1 MSFSWPVALK
11 QSALRRLSVLD
22 GALLPTTEE
31 IVGEIDPK
39 GKWLATVSLRR
50 EVDGKFVS
58 LLVREP
64 IFCPCWDKGE
74 GDNLP
79 GFEDS
84 PAVYFAPAECEELDL
99 RVVARL
105 RPHWELLSP

>member
-39 GKWLATVSLRR
+39 GAWRQLNCPMELSHGIVPWDTI
-50 EVDGKFVS
+50 
-58 LLVREP
+58 EP
-64 IFCPCWDKGE
+64 LTANPME
-74 GDNLP
+74 
-79 GFEDS
+79 
-84 PAVYFAPAECEELDL
+84 
-99 RVVARL
+99 
-105 RPHWELLSP
+105 H